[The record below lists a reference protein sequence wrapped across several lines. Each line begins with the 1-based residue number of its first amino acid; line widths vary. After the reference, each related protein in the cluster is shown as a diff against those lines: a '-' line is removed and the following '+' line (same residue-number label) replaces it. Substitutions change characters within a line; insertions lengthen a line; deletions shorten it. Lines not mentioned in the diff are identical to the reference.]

1 MNDSYEPS
9 ARPWYK
15 KGFAAAGLSAIDAPY
30 LDEGGAGKVISIGK
44 DLVNS

>member
-1 MNDSYEPS
+1 MHDSYEPS

-15 KGFAAAGLSAIDAPY
+15 KGFAGLSAIDAPY